1 MTDASLLQD
10 FIAETVEHLE
20 ALENNLLE
28 LEAAPDNRS
37 LLNEIFRSVHTIK
50 GASEYLG
57 MERIAQL
64 SHTMESLLEMLRHGD
79 RAPDQD
85 LIDVVIDARDRMASL
100 VGDIQREQVEKTPI
114 DDLLLR
120 MTAMKK
126 GPVSMGGSP
135 ENLPQATPEA
145 ASEAIFPELSFMD
158 DVAEPPTC
166 GLPSKADSTPGP
178 RIGVDFVPPAP
189 RPDACGVTPVE
200 PCEEEYDTE
209 LFEIF
214 LQHLRENLARILHH
228 IDGAESSPGAAEA
241 LRACLPAVEAMLSS
255 ANYMDYGAVTQV
267 HTAWRSQIQKAVS
280 ALETGLPVSFE
291 TPDGSV
297 SDVFLGMKAYIGS
310 LIDRFPRLADLLAE
324 RTGSPDHAALP
335 ETSTMPVSP
344 PSPGRPAD
352 RTETPAP
359 TPPPAEEAPAAPPS
373 DFQGLF
379 DELESAFDSPGPDAE
394 DPFELE
400 TLLESDQGQT
410 EARLEALS
418 PGPPKTPA
426 SLIRLA
432 SAHRGEGR
440 RTAAAETPVD
450 PHLPRAEDAIAPSET
465 RRTSPPAM
473 PAAPEALPDAVP
485 ASTQSDKPTTP
496 EEPRRSDPLIDK
508 AVKQSL
514 RVDARKIDALMNQVG
529 ELVVSRA
536 WFSQLHQEIRQL
548 QDYLKEKVGLDQ
560 REMKPVKALSF
571 RISEAIV
578 ALGRASNELQEGV
591 MKVRMLPIAQLFNR
605 YPRLVRDLIHDL
617 DKKVHLEILGE
628 ETELDK
634 MVIEEIS
641 DPLIHLIRNA
651 VDHGCET
658 VPERLAAGKPEECRL
673 RLQSYHESNHV
684 VIEISDDGRGM
695 DPEKIRRAAIEKGI
709 ATPEELEPMSRRELM
724 ELVMRPGFSTARE
737 VTRVSGR
744 GVGMDVVKQN
754 VERLSGTIE
763 IDSRVGEGTRFRIKI
778 PLTLAIIQ
786 ALLVRVG
793 EEIFTIPLTAVE
805 ETLRISR
812 EEVTTIEGVECIYL
826 RNSTLSLLRLSD
838 LFGIRTAS
846 RDDRRA
852 FVVVVNTGM
861 RRVGLVVDALIGQE
875 ETVIKPLVDY
885 LREGSGFSGATILG
899 DGRISLILDVYE
911 LIKLSIGS
919 HARAKRLGGLPE
931 SGEIGENRRR
941 QAAAALHGRLR

>member
-10 FIAETVEHLE
+10 FIAETTEHLE

-126 GPVSMGGSP
+126 GPASMGGSS
-135 ENLPQATPEA
+135 ENPPQPPPEA

-158 DVAEPPTC
+158 DVAEPPAC
-166 GLPSKADSTPGP
+166 GPLSEADSTPGAG
-178 RIGVDFVPPAP
+178 IGVDSVPPAP
-189 RPDACGVTPVE
+189 HPDACGATPME
-200 PCEEEYDTE
+200 ACEEEYDTE

-214 LQHLRENLARILHH
+214 LQHLRENLARILQL

-255 ANYMDYGAVTQV
+255 ANYMDYDAVTKV

-291 TPDGSV
+291 TPDGSL

-335 ETSTMPVSP
+335 EASTMPVPP

-352 RTETPAP
+352 RTEA
-359 TPPPAEEAPAAPPS
+359 PPPPSAEEAPGAPPS

-418 PGPPKTPA
+418 PGPPQPPKTPA

-450 PHLPRAEDAIAPSET
+450 PHRSE
-465 RRTSPPAM
+465 
-473 PAAPEALPDAVP
+473 E
-485 ASTQSDKPTTP
+485 
-496 EEPRRSDPLIDK
+496 
-508 AVKQSL
+508 
-514 RVDARKIDALMNQVG
+514 
-529 ELVVSRA
+529 
-536 WFSQLHQEIRQL
+536 
-548 QDYLKEKVGLDQ
+548 
-560 REMKPVKALSF
+560 
-571 RISEAIV
+571 
-578 ALGRASNELQEGV
+578 
-591 MKVRMLPIAQLFNR
+591 
-605 YPRLVRDLIHDL
+605 
-617 DKKVHLEILGE
+617 
-628 ETELDK
+628 
-634 MVIEEIS
+634 
-641 DPLIHLIRNA
+641 
-651 VDHGCET
+651 
-658 VPERLAAGKPEECRL
+658 
-673 RLQSYHESNHV
+673 
-684 VIEISDDGRGM
+684 
-695 DPEKIRRAAIEKGI
+695 
-709 ATPEELEPMSRRELM
+709 
-724 ELVMRPGFSTARE
+724 
-737 VTRVSGR
+737 
-744 GVGMDVVKQN
+744 
-754 VERLSGTIE
+754 
-763 IDSRVGEGTRFRIKI
+763 
-778 PLTLAIIQ
+778 
-786 ALLVRVG
+786 
-793 EEIFTIPLTAVE
+793 
-805 ETLRISR
+805 
-812 EEVTTIEGVECIYL
+812 
-826 RNSTLSLLRLSD
+826 
-838 LFGIRTAS
+838 
-846 RDDRRA
+846 
-852 FVVVVNTGM
+852 
-861 RRVGLVVDALIGQE
+861 RRVGKAS
-875 ETVIKPLVDY
+875 
-885 LREGSGFSGATILG
+885 R
-899 DGRISLILDVYE
+899 
-911 LIKLSIGS
+911 
-919 HARAKRLGGLPE
+919 ARWSAD
-931 SGEIGENRRR
+931 
-941 QAAAALHGRLR
+941 H